1 MNINEIV
8 NKLTLEE
15 KIALVSGTDFVYT
28 NPVSRLDIRSLCM
41 ADGPHGLRKQTGN
54 QDNGISQSELATAFP
69 TAVTVASSWNPDNA
83 YMMGEAIA
91 RECIRYSVDILLGPG
106 VNIKRNPLCGRNFEY
121 YSEDPL
127 LSGKMGAEEV
137 HGLQDNG
144 VGATVKHFALNNSEN
159 YRFMGNSIADER
171 AMREIYLKSFEY
183 IVKEG
188 KPYAMMCAYNQTNG
202 TFCSENK
209 WLLNDVLRDEWGFD
223 GLVMTDWGA
232 MKDRIEALK
241 AGLDLEMPGDTAICR
256 KWIRDS
262 INDKK
267 LSIETLDKAVINVL
281 KLINK
286 CENTTDDSI
295 DFELHDRLAC
305 AIAEGSAVLMKN
317 DGILPLNKDEKYL
330 VTGMLF
336 EKMRY
341 QGSGSSMINAIK
353 VTSPKDAF
361 DKAGISYEYCTGY
374 EEKDNPPDISL
385 ITKAVEKSRLYDKV
399 LVFAG
404 LTDYVESEGSDRETM
419 KLPQNQIA
427 LIDQLIATG
436 KKVVI
441 ILFGGYVCELPFQDN
456 VSAILN
462 MFLPGQNG
470 GTATQ
475 RLLFGLKNPCGKLSE
490 TWVEKYDDVP
500 YGNDFGKS
508 INEVYKESIFV
519 GYRYYLT
526 ANKKVAYPFGYG
538 LSYTAFEYS
547 DMHVEK
553 KDSKFTVSCNIKNA
567 GKYDGAEVVQL
578 YVKAPKS
585 DVIKPLKELRAFT
598 KVYLSVGE
606 SKHVEMVIDEDNLRY
621 YNTSAGKWLLET
633 GQYDIFICSDCT
645 EVKLSQ
651 TVSIEG
657 DDSVLT
663 YSQEV
668 VTAYNKDI
676 ADISDDIFEEVLK
689 DKILLL
695 QPRRPFTIESRFS
708 DLSDSLTGKMLFK
721 SVMSVANKQRRQAE
735 KLPEGLEKDNRI
747 KGALFLSRILES
759 NSLRSMSM
767 SARKSFPYNFAL
779 GFMEMANGHIIKGI
793 KHFVTKIQAPELP
806 KEREDA

>member
-15 KIALVSGTDFVYT
+15 KIALVSGTDFMYT
-28 NPVSRLDIRSLCM
+28 NPVSRLGIPSLCM

-106 VNIKRNPLCGRNFEY
+106 ANIKRNPLCGRNFEY
-121 YSEDPL
+121 YSEDAL
-127 LSGKMGAEEV
+127 LSGMMGTEEV

-144 VGATVKHFALNNSEN
+144 VGATVKHFAMNNSEN

-188 KPYAMMCAYNQTNG
+188 KPYAMMCAYNQING

-262 INDKK
+262 IKDKT
-267 LSIETLDKAVINVL
+267 LSIEVLDKAVINVL
-281 KLINK
+281 KTINK
-286 CENTTDDSI
+286 CGKDVEDCL
-295 DFELHDRLAC
+295 DFELNNQIC
-305 AIAEGSAVLMKN
+305 CEIAEDSAVLMKN

-427 LIDQLIATG
+427 LIDQLIAAG

-441 ILFGGYVCELPFQDN
+441 ILFGGSVCELPFRDN

-470 GTATQ
+470 GTATTN
-475 RLLFGLKNPCGKLSE
+475 LLFGVKSPSGKLSE
-490 TWVEKYDDVP
+490 TWPNSYDDVP
-500 YGNDFGKS
+500 YGKDFGKS

-633 GQYDIFICSDCT
+633 GQYNIFICSDCT

-676 ADISDDIFEEVLK
+676 ADISDNIFEEVLK
-689 DKILLL
+689 DKIPLL

-767 SARKSFPYNFAL
+767 SASKSFPYNFAL

-793 KHFVTKIQAPELP
+793 KHFLTKIEAPELP

>member
-1 MNINEIV
+1 GI
-8 NKLTLEE
+8 
-15 KIALVSGTDFVYT
+15 
-28 NPVSRLDIRSLCM
+28 PSLCM

-54 QDNGISQSELATAFP
+54 QDNGISQSELAIAFP

-83 YMMGEAIA
+83 YLMGEAIA
-91 RECIRYSVDILLGPG
+91 KECTHYGVDILLGPG
-106 VNIKRNPLCGRNFEY
+106 ANIKRNPLCGRNFEY

-127 LSGKMGAEEV
+127 LSSKMGAEEV
-137 HGLQDNG
+137 HGLQNNG

-171 AMREIYLKSFEY
+171 AMREIYLKSFEH

-188 KPYAMMCAYNQTNG
+188 KPYAMMCAYNQING

-262 INDKK
+262 INDKT
-267 LSIETLDKAVINVL
+267 LSIEVLDKAVINVL

-305 AIAEGSAVLMKN
+305 AIAEDSAVLMKN
-317 DGILPLNKDEKYL
+317 DGILPLNKGEKYL
-330 VTGMLF
+330 ITGMLF

-427 LIDQLIATG
+427 LIDQLIAAG

-441 ILFGGYVCELPFQDN
+441 ILFGGSVCELPFKDN

-490 TWVEKYDDVP
+490 TWPDSYDDVP

-547 DMHVEK
+547 DMRVEK
-553 KDSKFTVSCNIKNA
+553 KDSKFTVSCNMKNV

-606 SKHVEMVIDEDNLRY
+606 SKRVEMVIDEDNLHY

-663 YSQEV
+663 YSQKV

-689 DKILLL
+689 DKIPLL

-767 SARKSFPYNFAL
+767 SASKSFPYNFAL

-793 KHFVTKIQAPELP
+793 KHFLTKIEAPELP

>member
-15 KIALVSGTDFVYT
+15 KIALVSGTDFMYT
-28 NPVSRLDIRSLCM
+28 NPVSRLGIPSLCM

-69 TAVTVASSWNPDNA
+69 TAVAVASSWNPDNA

-91 RECIRYSVDILLGPG
+91 KECTHYGVDILLGPG

-121 YSEDPL
+121 FSEDPL
-127 LSGKMGAEEV
+127 LSGEMGAEEV
-137 HGLQDNG
+137 KGLQDNG
-144 VGATVKHFALNNSEN
+144 VGATVKHFAMNNSEN

-171 AMREIYLKSFEY
+171 AMREIYLKSFEH

-188 KPYAMMCAYNQTNG
+188 KPYAIMCAYNQING

-241 AGLDLEMPGDTAICR
+241 AGLDLEMPGDTVICR
-256 KWIRDS
+256 KWIRDG
-262 INDKK
+262 INDKT
-267 LSIETLDKAVINVL
+267 LSIEVLDKAVINVL
-281 KLINK
+281 KTINK
-286 CENTTDDSI
+286 CGKDVEDCL
-295 DFELHDRLAC
+295 DFELNNQIC
-305 AIAEGSAVLMKN
+305 CEIAEDSAVLMKN
-317 DGILPLNKDEKYL
+317 DGILPLDKNEKFF

-341 QGSGSSMINAIK
+341 QGSGSSMINAVK
-353 VTSPKDAF
+353 VTSPKEAF
-361 DKAGISYEYCTGY
+361 LKAGIAYEYCSGY
-374 EEKDNPPDISL
+374 VEKDNSPDQSL
-385 ITKAVEKSRLYDKV
+385 ISEVIEKSKSYDKV

-404 LTDYVESEGSDRETM
+404 LTDYIESEGMDRETM
-419 KLPQNQIA
+419 QLPENQTA
-427 LIDQLIATG
+427 LINQLITSG
-436 KKVVI
+436 KKVVV
-441 ILFGGYVCELPFQDN
+441 ILFGGSVCELPFRDN

-475 RLLFGLKNPCGKLSE
+475 RLLFGSKNPSGKLSE
-490 TWVEKYDDVP
+490 TWPDSYDDVP
-500 YGNDFGKS
+500 YGKDFGKS

-538 LSYTAFEYS
+538 LSYTKFEYS
-547 DMHVEK
+547 DMHIEK
-553 KDSKFTVSCNIKNA
+553 KDSKYFVSCSVKNIGN
-567 GKYDGAEVVQL
+567 YDGAEVVQL

-585 DVIKPLKELRAFT
+585 DVIKPEKELRAFA
-598 KVYLSVGE
+598 KVYLSIGE
-606 SKHVEMVIDEDNLRY
+606 SKQVELIIDEDSLRY
-621 YNTSAGKWLLET
+621 YNTEAGKWLLES
-633 GQYDIFICSDCT
+633 GDYEIQICSDCQNI
-645 EVKLSQ
+645 KLSQ
-651 TVSIEG
+651 TVEIRGDESIPLYSE
-657 DDSVLT
+657 DVVL
-663 YSQEV
+663 
-668 VTAYNKDI
+668 AYEKDI
-676 ADISDDIFEEVLK
+676 AGISDDVFEKVLGYKIQPIPPRKPITLESPFSYLKESFMGRIF
-689 DKILLL
+689 
-695 QPRRPFTIESRFS
+695 FNA
-708 DLSDSLTGKMLFK
+708 
-721 SVMSVANKQRRQAE
+721 VMSVANKQKKEAE
-735 KLPEGLEKDNRI
+735 KLPEGNEKDNKL
-747 KGALFLSRILES
+747 KGAYFLHKVLVS

-767 SARKSFPYNFAL
+767 SAGKSFPYNFAL
-779 GFMEMANGHIIKGI
+779 GFMEMSNGHIIKGI

-806 KEREDA
+806 KERKDA

>member
-1 MNINEIV
+1 MDINEIV

-15 KIALVSGTDFVYT
+15 KIALVSGTDFMYT
-28 NPVSRLDIRSLCM
+28 NPVSRLGIPSLCM

-91 RECIRYSVDILLGPG
+91 KECIRYSVDILLGPG
-106 VNIKRNPLCGRNFEY
+106 ANIKRNPLCGRNFEY

-127 LSGKMGAEEV
+127 LSGMMGAEEV
-137 HGLQDNG
+137 KGIQDNG

-171 AMREIYLKSFEY
+171 AMREIYLKSFEH

-188 KPYAMMCAYNQTNG
+188 KPYAIMCAYNQING

-223 GLVMTDWGA
+223 GLIMTDWGA

-262 INDKK
+262 IKDKT

-286 CENTTDDSI
+286 CENTNDDSI

-305 AIAEGSAVLMKN
+305 AIAEDSAVLMKN
-317 DGILPLNKDEKYL
+317 DGILPLNKGEKYL
-330 VTGMLF
+330 ITGMLF

-427 LIDQLIATG
+427 LIDQLIAAG

-441 ILFGGYVCELPFQDN
+441 ILFGGSVCELPFRDN

-470 GTATQ
+470 GTATTN
-475 RLLFGLKNPCGKLSE
+475 LLFGVKSPSGKLSE
-490 TWVEKYDDVP
+490 TWPNSYDDVP
-500 YGNDFGKS
+500 YGKDFGKS

-547 DMHVEK
+547 DMRVEK
-553 KDSKFTVSCNIKNA
+553 KDSKFTVSCNMKNV

-606 SKHVEMVIDEDNLRY
+606 SKRVEMVIDEDNLHY

-633 GQYDIFICSDCT
+633 GQYDIFICSDCA

-676 ADISDDIFEEVLK
+676 ADISDNIFEEVLK
-689 DKILLL
+689 DKIPLL
-695 QPRRPFTIESRFS
+695 PPIRPFTIESRFS
-708 DLSDSLTGKMLFK
+708 DLSDSLSGKILFK

-793 KHFVTKIQAPELP
+793 KHFLTKIEAPELP

>member
-1 MNINEIV
+1 M
-8 NKLTLEE
+8 
-15 KIALVSGTDFVYT
+15 
-28 NPVSRLDIRSLCM
+28 
-41 ADGPHGLRKQTGN
+41 
-54 QDNGISQSELATAFP
+54 
-69 TAVTVASSWNPDNA
+69 
-83 YMMGEAIA
+83 
-91 RECIRYSVDILLGPG
+91 
-106 VNIKRNPLCGRNFEY
+106 
-121 YSEDPL
+121 
-127 LSGKMGAEEV
+127 MGAEEV
-137 HGLQDNG
+137 KGIQDNG

-171 AMREIYLKSFEY
+171 AMREIYLKSFEH

-188 KPYAMMCAYNQTNG
+188 KPYAIMCAYNQING

-209 WLLNDVLRDEWGFD
+209 WLLNDVLRDQWGFD

-241 AGLDLEMPGDTAICR
+241 AGLDLEMPGDTVICR

-262 INDKK
+262 INDKT
-267 LSIETLDKAVINVL
+267 LSIEVLDKAVINVL
-281 KLINK
+281 KTINK
-286 CENTTDDSI
+286 CGKDVEDCL
-295 DFELHDRLAC
+295 DFELNNQIC
-305 AIAEGSAVLMKN
+305 CEIAEDSAVLMKN

-427 LIDQLIATG
+427 LIDQLIAAG

-441 ILFGGYVCELPFQDN
+441 ILFGGSVCELPFRDN

-470 GTATQ
+470 GTATTN
-475 RLLFGLKNPCGKLSE
+475 LLFGVKSPSGKLSE
-490 TWVEKYDDVP
+490 TWPNSYDDVP
-500 YGNDFGKS
+500 YGKDFGKS

-547 DMHVEK
+547 DMRVEK
-553 KDSKFTVSCNIKNA
+553 KDSKFTVSCNMKNV

-645 EVKLSQ
+645 EAKLSQ

-663 YSQEV
+663 YSQKV

-689 DKILLL
+689 DKIPLL
-695 QPRRPFTIESRFS
+695 PPIRPFTIESRFS
-708 DLSDSLTGKMLFK
+708 DLSDSLSGKILFK

-793 KHFVTKIQAPELP
+793 KHFLTKIEAPELP

>member
-15 KIALVSGTDFVYT
+15 KIALVSGTDFMYT
-28 NPVSRLDIRSLCM
+28 NPVSRLGIPSLCM

-83 YMMGEAIA
+83 YLMGEAIA
-91 RECIRYSVDILLGPG
+91 KECTHYGVDILLGPG
-106 VNIKRNPLCGRNFEY
+106 ANIKRNPLCGRNFEY
-121 YSEDPL
+121 YSEDAL

-171 AMREIYLKSFEY
+171 AMREIYLKSFEH

-188 KPYAMMCAYNQTNG
+188 KPYAMMCAYNQING

-262 INDKK
+262 IKDKT

-281 KLINK
+281 KTINK
-286 CENTTDDSI
+286 CGKDFEDSL

-305 AIAEGSAVLMKN
+305 AIAEDSAVLMKN
-317 DGILPLNKDEKYL
+317 DGILPLNKGEKYL
-330 VTGMLF
+330 ITGMLF

-427 LIDQLIATG
+427 LIDQLIAAG

-441 ILFGGYVCELPFQDN
+441 ILFGGSVCELPFKDN

-490 TWVEKYDDVP
+490 TWVEKYEDVP

-547 DMHVEK
+547 DMRVEK
-553 KDSKFTVSCNIKNA
+553 KDSKFTVSCNMKNV

-598 KVYLSVGE
+598 KVYLS
-606 SKHVEMVIDEDNLRY
+606 
-621 YNTSAGKWLLET
+621 
-633 GQYDIFICSDCT
+633 
-645 EVKLSQ
+645 
-651 TVSIEG
+651 
-657 DDSVLT
+657 
-663 YSQEV
+663 
-668 VTAYNKDI
+668 
-676 ADISDDIFEEVLK
+676 
-689 DKILLL
+689 
-695 QPRRPFTIESRFS
+695 
-708 DLSDSLTGKMLFK
+708 
-721 SVMSVANKQRRQAE
+721 
-735 KLPEGLEKDNRI
+735 
-747 KGALFLSRILES
+747 
-759 NSLRSMSM
+759 
-767 SARKSFPYNFAL
+767 
-779 GFMEMANGHIIKGI
+779 
-793 KHFVTKIQAPELP
+793 
-806 KEREDA
+806 